1 VTLAVGLTS
10 MGLNVCVLTRA
21 PATAPSALALT
32 TAASEPAPA
41 AATSAGWSNPL
52 LMQAMAA
59 LVRRVDALE
68 AQAQKAQPQ
77 VASQGRERVADKP
90 EVTRYVR
97 FELPSKALG
106 VKQDELGNLSVSN
119 TDPALTGKLLMI
131 KGEAEDGTTTP
142 LSIVVPAPGK

>member
-1 VTLAVGLTS
+1 VALGVSVASL
-10 MGLNVCVLTRA
+10 GLNVYVLTRA
-21 PATAPSALALT
+21 PAKAPSALAQPA
-32 TAASEPAPA
+32 AASEPGPP

-52 LMQAMAA
+52 LMQTLAA

-77 VASQGRERVADKP
+77 GGGQGRERVADKP

-106 VKQDELGNLSVSN
+106 VKQDEQGNLSVTN
-119 TDPALTGKLLMI
+119 TDPALTGKLLMV